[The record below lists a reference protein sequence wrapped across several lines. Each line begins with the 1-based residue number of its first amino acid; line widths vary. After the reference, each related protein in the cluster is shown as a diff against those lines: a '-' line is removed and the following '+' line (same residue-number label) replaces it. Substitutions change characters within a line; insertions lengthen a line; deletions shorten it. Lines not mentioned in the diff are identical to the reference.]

1 MMPLRS
7 LLATALLRDVPF
19 WTASPWRR
27 IARILTF
34 MFALYVLHI
43 AVLLWFEYR
52 LAFPG
57 WTFNKAWV
65 GPPADTVV
73 EELALDTADG
83 NTIQAWWLP
92 PPGWTPDKGA
102 VLFSHGNGEN
112 LSNCAGHLLRW
123 RDELKTGALGYDYP
137 GFANST
143 GTPNEA
149 SCYAAAEAA
158 FAWLVNEKKVA
169 ARDIIVVG
177 QSIGGAMAT
186 ELASRHECRMLVTA
200 GTFTSFPDMAAH
212 RCPWIPGRYLVR
224 LQFDN
229 LGKVAKLRTP
239 VFVTHGT
246 ADRTVPFSQAE
257 RLYESANEPK
267 RFYPMPGH
275 PHAHPHTKAFYDAV
289 REFLAETGR

>member
-1 MMPLRS
+1 MTTLRS
-7 LLATALLRDVPF
+7 FLALAFLRDVPF

-27 IARILTF
+27 VARVLA
-34 MFALYVLHI
+34 FALGLYVFHI
-43 AVLLWFEYR
+43 VVLLWFEYR

-57 WTFNKAWV
+57 WTFNKDWV
-65 GPPADTVV
+65 GPPADTLV
-73 EELALDTADG
+73 EDLTLATSDG

-92 PPGWTPDKGA
+92 PPGWTPAMGA

-112 LSNCAGHLLRW
+112 LSNCGGHLRRW

-143 GTPNEA
+143 GRPNEA

-158 FAWLVNEKKVA
+158 YDWLVNEKKVA
-169 ARDIIVVG
+169 PRDIVIVG

-186 ELASRHECRMLVTA
+186 ELAARHGCRMLLVA
-200 GTFTSFPDMAAH
+200 GTFTSFPDEAQH
-212 RCPWIPGRYLVR
+212 RFFWIPGRYLVR

-229 LGKVAKLRTP
+229 LSKLAKIRSP

-246 ADRTVPFSQAE
+246 ADDTVPFSHGE
-257 RLYESANEPK
+257 RLYEAAHEPK

-275 PHAHPHTKAFYDAV
+275 PHSHPHTPEFYDAV
-289 REFLAETGR
+289 RQFLAETR